1 MFYEDLCSSSQGF
14 QTLPTSK
21 ASYCL
26 KFVFASETSLWRI
39 INNYWTRLGKIY
51 FFVGGEQINWA
62 FALRGM

>member
-26 KFVFASETSLWRI
+26 KFVFMLGTSSLQI
-39 INNYWTRLGKIY
+39 MNFIY
-51 FFVGGEQINWA
+51 GNEMTFQMF
-62 FALRGM
+62 